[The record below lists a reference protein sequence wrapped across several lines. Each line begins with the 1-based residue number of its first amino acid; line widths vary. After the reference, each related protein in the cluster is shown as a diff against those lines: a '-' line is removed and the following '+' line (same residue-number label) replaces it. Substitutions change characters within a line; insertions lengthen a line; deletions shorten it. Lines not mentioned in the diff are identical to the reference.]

1 MYFIRKT
8 PTLSNTSIKTL
19 FVLILGVVF
28 FVNTS
33 YAQKKVRDSLVQL
46 LQTEHSTIHFSE
58 KDTIHINLLNKL
70 ANNLLYYKADSLL
83 KVSKQALDLSKGID
97 YKKGHIEA
105 LSNIGNY
112 YTLKGDYENA
122 IENFETVQR
131 ILEEEKITNYIIENQ
146 KNLGIAYFYTNN
158 YAEAL
163 KQFLKGIE
171 IATKEDNKPML
182 SSINENLGI
191 MYAAQDNYQQAFT
204 YFEIANKINKE
215 IGDETSIAS
224 TSAYIAKNYADIGKH
239 EYALEHI
246 NNSIKVFEKHK
257 LMDWLAYSYQ
267 VKGDIFLKN
276 KNYKWA
282 ISWYNQSQSLHD
294 KSVEG
299 EKMEITL
306 LNGLA
311 EANLGLKKTYVSK
324 KSALKALEI
333 ASRLNDIEGIE
344 KSSEVLYKISKRNND
359 VVSALKY
366 HEIYKKI
373 SDSIIKNGN
382 QKNLLML
389 QTKINHEQQKQSLI
403 EENKK
408 AMAKQYIY
416 IYITLAIVLILIIIA
431 LLIKR
436 SAKMQKDLN
445 KELNTVN
452 QELNTK
458 KTDLENNEVK
468 LKNINETK
476 DKMFSIIGHD
486 LRGPIGALQDLL
498 DLFKNGEINQNE
510 FLKLVPKLR
519 TDIGN
524 ISFTLNNLL
533 SWGRTQMNGT
543 TTTPT
548 VVSLIDLAKDNINF
562 LSQIADKKSI
572 KMINKIDENTLIWSD
587 ENQIN
592 LVIRNLMSNALKFTP
607 KNGSISIKAR
617 EMNMHWEVS
626 INDTGVGIKKETL
639 DNMFLKNTNITTYG
653 TDNEKGTGLGL
664 VLCKEMVENNKGEI
678 RVESTLNVGTSFYFT
693 VPKPEK
699 TYQKAG

>member
-1 MYFIRKT
+1 MYSIRKT

-33 YAQKKVRDSLVQL
+33 YAQKNVRDSLVQL

-131 ILEEEKITNYIIENQ
+131 IVEEEKITNYIIENQ

-204 YFEIANKINKE
+204 YFEIANKINEE

-224 TSAYIAKNYADIGKH
+224 TGAYIAKNYAEIGKH

-299 EKMEITL
+299 EKMEIPL

-344 KSSEVLYKISKRNND
+344 KSSEILYKISKRNND

-403 EENKK
+403 DENKK

-416 IYITLAIVLILIIIA
+416 IYITLAIVLILIIIT

-562 LSQIADKKSI
+562 LSQIADRKSI

-607 KNGSISIKAR
+607 KNGTITIKAR
-617 EMNMHWEVS
+617 EMNKHWEVS

-639 DNMFLKNTNITTYG
+639 DNMFLKNTNVTTYG